1 MASLPQSQTIPMRLS
16 GSLVRWWPVACG
28 LALMYVPTW
37 YDLAHGL
44 WKEEPYAHGP
54 LVLGVVAWLVWRAR
68 HVLAGELDR
77 PAPVAGSL
85 ALGFGL
91 LLYAVGRS
99 QGIALFEVASHIP
112 VLAGLLLVLGGWPA
126 LKALWFPL
134 AFLAF
139 LVPLPGFIL
148 EAATAPLKNFVSHA
162 VEVLL
167 YQAGYPIARSGVVLA
182 IGKYQL
188 LMADA
193 CSGLNSLYSL
203 AALGCL
209 YLYLT
214 PRAGLLRSAMLLASI
229 LPIAV
234 VANVLRVLAL
244 VLITYHYGDE
254 AGQSFLHD
262 FAGLAL
268 FASAL
273 VMLFSLDS
281 ILARIPGMR
290 QKEAVA

>member
-1 MASLPQSQTIPMRLS
+1 MSIRLPASM
-16 GSLVRWWPVACG
+16 VRWWPVACG

-44 WKEEPYAHGP
+44 WEEEPYAHGP
-54 LVLGVVAWLVWRAR
+54 LVLAVVAWLVWRSRRALGG
-68 HVLAGELDR
+68 VLDR
-77 PAPVAGSL
+77 PAPVAGCL

-91 LLYAVGRS
+91 LLYAIGRS
-99 QGIALFEVASHIP
+99 QGIVLFEVASHIP
-112 VLAGLLLVLGGWPA
+112 VMAGLLLVLGGWPV

-214 PRAGLLRSAMLLASI
+214 PRAGLLRGAMLLASI

-234 VANVLRVLAL
+234 IANVLRVLAL

-273 VMLFSLDS
+273 AMLFGLDS
-281 ILARIPGMR
+281 ILARMPGMR
-290 QKEAVA
+290 QREAVA

>member
-1 MASLPQSQTIPMRLS
+1 MASLPQSHPVSMRLT
-16 GSLVRWWPVACG
+16 GSLVRWWPVALG
-28 LALMYVPTW
+28 LALVYVPTW
-37 YDLAHGL
+37 YGLAHGL

-54 LVLGVVAWLVWRAR
+54 LVLAVVAWLVWRNRRA
-68 HVLAGELDR
+68 LAGELDR
-77 PAPVAGSL
+77 PAPLSGSF

-112 VLAGLLLVLGGWPA
+112 VLAGLLLVLGGWPV

-214 PRAGLLRSAMLLASI
+214 PRAGLLRGALLLASI

-234 VANVLRVLAL
+234 IANVLRVLAL

-262 FAGLAL
+262 FAGVAL

-273 VMLFSLDS
+273 AMLFGLDAV
-281 ILARIPGMR
+281 LARTPGLR
-290 QKEAVA
+290 QREAVA

>member
-1 MASLPQSQTIPMRLS
+1 MASLPQSRTMQMRVS
-16 GSLVRWWPVACG
+16 GSLALWWPVACG
-28 LALMYVPTW
+28 LALLYGPTW
-37 YDLAHGL
+37 LDLAHGL
-44 WKEEPYAHGP
+44 WKEDPYAHGP
-54 LVLGVVAWLVWRAR
+54 LILAVTAWLLWRRR
-68 HVLAGELDR
+68 HALAGDHR

-85 ALGFGL
+85 LLAFGIA
-91 LLYAVGRS
+91 LYAIGRS
-99 QGIALFEVASHIP
+99 QAIALFEVSSHIP
-112 VLAGLLLVLGGWPA
+112 VLAALVLVAAGWRA
-126 LKALWFPL
+126 LRALWFPL

-148 EAATAPLKNFVSHA
+148 EAATAPLKEFVSQA

-167 YQAGYPIARSGVVLA
+167 YWTGYPIARSGVVLA

-188 LMADA
+188 LIADA

-214 PRAGLLRSAMLLASI
+214 PRAGFVRGTLLLASV

-234 VANVLRVLAL
+234 IANVLRVLAL

-254 AGQSFLHD
+254 AGQSFLHE
-262 FAGLAL
+262 FAGFAL

-273 VMLFSLDS
+273 VMLFALDAMF
-281 ILARIPGMR
+281 ARIPVLR
-290 QKEAVA
+290 RREAVA

>member
-1 MASLPQSQTIPMRLS
+1 MASLPQSQPMPVRVS
-16 GSLVRWWPVACG
+16 GSLLRWWPVGCG
-28 LALMYVPTW
+28 LALLYVPTW
-37 YDLAHGL
+37 FDLAHGL

-54 LVLGVVAWLVWRAR
+54 LVLGVVAWLVWRGRAA
-68 HVLAGELDR
+68 LAGPFER
-77 PAPVAGSL
+77 AAPVAGSL

-91 LLYAVGRS
+91 LLYAIGRS
-99 QGIALFEVASHIP
+99 QGIALFEVSSHIP
-112 VLAGLLLVLGGWPA
+112 VAAGLLLVLGGWPM

-148 EAATAPLKNFVSHA
+148 EAATAPLKGFVSQA

-167 YQAGYPIARSGVVLA
+167 YHAGYPIARSGVVLA

-214 PRAGLLRSAMLLASI
+214 PRAGLLRGALLLASI

-234 VANVLRVLAL
+234 IANILRVLTL
-244 VLITYHYGDE
+244 VLITFHYGDE

-273 VMLFSLDS
+273 AMLFGLDA
-281 ILARIPGMR
+281 ILARMPGLR
-290 QKEAVA
+290 RREAVA

>member
-1 MASLPQSQTIPMRLS
+1 MASLPQSQPMPMRVP
-16 GSLVRWWPVACG
+16 GSLVRWWPVALG
-28 LALMYVPTW
+28 LALLYVPTW
-37 YDLAHGL
+37 FDLAHGL
-44 WKEEPYAHGP
+44 WREEPYAHGP
-54 LVLGVVAWLVWRAR
+54 LVLLVFAWLTWRSRQA
-68 HVLAGELDR
+68 LAGELDQ

-91 LLYAVGRS
+91 ILYAIGRS
-99 QGIALFEVASHIP
+99 QALALFEVGSHIP
-112 VLAGLLLVLGGWPA
+112 VVAGVLLFLGGWR
-126 LKALWFPL
+126 LLRSLWFAL
-134 AFLAF
+134 AFLIF

-148 EAATAPLKNFVSHA
+148 EAATAPLKGFVSHA

-167 YQAGYPIARSGVVLA
+167 YWAGYPIARSGVVLA

-209 YLYLT
+209 YLHLT
-214 PRAGLLRSAMLLASI
+214 PHAGFLRSAMLLASV

-234 VANVLRVLAL
+234 AANVLRVLAL
-244 VLITYHYGDE
+244 VLITFHYGDE
-254 AGQSFLHD
+254 AGQSFLHE

-273 VMLFSLDS
+273 AMLFALDAL
-281 ILARIPGMR
+281 LARIPGLQPR
-290 QKEAVA
+290 EAAA

>member
-1 MASLPQSQTIPMRLS
+1 MASLPQSQPMPMRVS

-28 LALMYVPTW
+28 LALLYVPTW
-37 YDLAHGL
+37 VDLAHGL

-54 LVLGVVAWLVWRAR
+54 LILLVVAWLVWRNRQA
-68 HVLAGELDR
+68 LAEEFER

-99 QGIALFEVASHIP
+99 QAIALFEVGSHLP
-112 VLAGLLLVLGGWPA
+112 VVAGLLLLVGGWR
-126 LKALWFPL
+126 LLRVLWFPL
-134 AFLAF
+134 AFLVF

-148 EAATAPLKNFVSHA
+148 EAATAPLKNFVSQA
-162 VEVLL
+162 VEMLL
-167 YQAGYPIARSGVVLA
+167 YWAGYPIARSGVVLA
-182 IGKYQL
+182 IGNYQL

-214 PRAGLLRSAMLLASI
+214 PGAGLFRKAMLLASI

-234 VANVLRVLAL
+234 IANVLRVLAL
-244 VLITYHYGDE
+244 VLITFHYGDE
-254 AGQSFLHD
+254 AGQSFLHE

-268 FASAL
+268 FVSAL
-273 VMLFSLDS
+273 AMLFGLDTL
-281 ILARIPGMR
+281 LARIPGLQR
-290 QKEAVA
+290 REAIA

>member
-1 MASLPQSQTIPMRLS
+1 MAALPQSPTMPTRVSFVQ
-16 GSLVRWWPVACG
+16 WWPVAFG
-28 LALMYVPTW
+28 LALLYVPTW
-37 YDLAHGL
+37 YDLARGL

-54 LVLGVVAWLVWRAR
+54 LVLAVTAWLLWRAR
-68 HVLAGELDR
+68 DALGGDCE

-91 LLYAVGRS
+91 LVYAIGRS
-99 QGIALFEVASHIP
+99 QGIALFEVSSQIP
-112 VLAGLLLVLGGWPA
+112 VLVGLVLVLVGWRA
-126 LKALWFPL
+126 LKTLWFPL

-148 EAATAPLKNFVSHA
+148 EAATAPLKAFVSHA
-162 VEVLL
+162 VEALL
-167 YQAGYPIARSGVVLA
+167 YAAGYPIARSGVVLV

-214 PRAGLLRSAMLLASI
+214 PRAGWMRGALLLASV

-234 VANVLRVLAL
+234 IANVVRVLAL

-254 AGQSFLHD
+254 AGQSFLHE

-273 VMLFSLDS
+273 AMLFALDTA
-281 ILARIPGMR
+281 LARMPGMR
-290 QKEAVA
+290 ERGVAA

>member
-1 MASLPQSQTIPMRLS
+1 MASLPQSQPMLMRVS
-16 GSLVRWWPVACG
+16 GSFVRWWPVACG
-28 LALMYVPTW
+28 LALLYVPTW
-37 YDLAHGL
+37 FDLAHGL

-54 LVLGVVAWLVWRAR
+54 LVLLVVAWLTWRGRQA
-68 HVLAGELDR
+68 LAGELGR
-77 PAPVAGSL
+77 PAPVAGSF
-85 ALGFGL
+85 ALGVGL
-91 LLYAVGRS
+91 VLYAIGRS
-99 QGIALFEVASHIP
+99 QAIALFEVGSHIP
-112 VLAGLLLVLGGWPA
+112 VAAGLLLLLGGWR
-126 LKALWFPL
+126 LLRALWFPL

-148 EAATAPLKNFVSHA
+148 ETATAPLKSFVSQA
-162 VEVLL
+162 VEALL
-167 YQAGYPIARSGVVLA
+167 YWAGYPIARSGVVLA
-182 IGKYQL
+182 IGNYQL

-214 PRAGLLRSAMLLASI
+214 PRAGFLRRAMLLASI

-254 AGQSFLHD
+254 AGQSFLHE

-273 VMLFSLDS
+273 AMLFGLDAV
-281 ILARIPGMR
+281 LARIPGLQR
-290 QKEAVA
+290 REAIA